1 MNQINDPNPRGKYQ
15 HPSNILSDNSLDH
28 DSKLELLRSWQ
39 SDVNHMLESESEGM
53 GAEDPMS
60 AEHESG
66 LADEARQLSKAIET
80 LEDEANA

>member
-1 MNQINDPNPRGKYQ
+1 
-15 HPSNILSDNSLDH
+15 
-28 DSKLELLRSWQ
+28 
-39 SDVNHMLESESEGM
+39 MLESESEGM

-80 LEDEANA
+80 LEDEAKA